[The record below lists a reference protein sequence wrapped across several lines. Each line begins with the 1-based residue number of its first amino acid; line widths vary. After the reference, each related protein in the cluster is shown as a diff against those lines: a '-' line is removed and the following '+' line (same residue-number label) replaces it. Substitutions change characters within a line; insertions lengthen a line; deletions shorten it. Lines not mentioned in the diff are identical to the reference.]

1 MKCSWCNRGESVF
14 VQGKESHGICPTCM
28 ERMIVEDMEAAR
40 LKSEKNSNSK
50 REESKSVP
58 TDAGSI
64 RSKFS

>member
-1 MKCSWCNRGESVF
+1 
-14 VQGKESHGICPTCM
+14 M